1 MFINPYSKVIYLSL
15 LPHLNDSTKSAKISK
30 LFFSGEDSL
39 KLGQIIDEAQV
50 TMHTFKGIYAKFK
63 GPGDK
68 FITGFLPKRHLF
80 EKDASEEPEEDENE
94 DEDGNKTNKFKRDAK
109 NFSKEDIEKL
119 FPINAKIR
127 ARIYD
132 FSLIEDIILLS
143 CRPSVLEATF
153 MNYDELSIGQ
163 VVTCTV
169 RSINAKNGGVSVRL
183 SEFVTG
189 FIPKTHTGD
198 IPLSENLLPRKLKPG
213 SEIKCKI
220 IQLNADEKRCVL
232 TAKNTLVKSK
242 LPLIASFDQLRLGME
257 TYGVVVSIQSYGMLL
272 GFLNDL
278 KGLLPRQEIS
288 ASVQKDDG
296 QDLKNFYYVGQLIKC
311 NVIDFDKE
319 KQTIKLSLIREANG
333 QQTVVTNGKNKEKN
347 GDMVKSEKK
356 FEVEYE
362 VGDLVEAAS
371 IVQVDFLNAMI

>member
-1 MFINPYSKVIYLSL
+1 
-15 LPHLNDSTKSAKISK
+15 
-30 LFFSGEDSL
+30 
-39 KLGQIIDEAQV
+39 
-50 TMHTFKGIYAKFK
+50 
-63 GPGDK
+63 
-68 FITGFLPKRHLF
+68 
-80 EKDASEEPEEDENE
+80 
-94 DEDGNKTNKFKRDAK
+94 
-109 NFSKEDIEKL
+109 
-119 FPINAKIR
+119 
-127 ARIYD
+127 
-132 FSLIEDIILLS
+132 
-143 CRPSVLEATF
+143 

-296 QDLKNFYYVGQLIKC
+296 QDLKNLYYVGQLIKC